1 MVVIVPVLRAV
12 SMKRCSDVSFAVIKN
27 SEASLEC
34 FENLSKR
41 KILPLGFIGYYHTQ
55 TLQRR
60 PQLLEEEGRRGSS
73 SSPPKMSSRP
83 RWGGAGK
90 PSAPAPEK
98 GKELEPGNRPNPGN
112 PAKTSPKEVGL
123 TTMTTGLVPLSP
135 SPESK
140 GGISSTSELSASS
153 KNNKAFDTTP
163 VNVFDSNIPNND
175 TMTG

>member
-1 MVVIVPVLRAV
+1 M
-12 SMKRCSDVSFAVIKN
+12 
-27 SEASLEC
+27 
-34 FENLSKR
+34 
-41 KILPLGFIGYYHTQ
+41 
-55 TLQRR
+55 
-60 PQLLEEEGRRGSS
+60 EEEGRRGSS

-90 PSAPAPEK
+90 PPAPAPEK

-153 KNNKAFDTTP
+153 KNNAFSFLPDYL
-163 VNVFDSNIPNND
+163 FDSS
-175 TMTG
+175 

>member
-90 PSAPAPEK
+90 PPAPAPEK

-153 KNNKAFDTTP
+153 KNN
-163 VNVFDSNIPNND
+163 VFTHQFIYLIPNHD
-175 TMTG
+175 IDMLKTQ